1 MPAPSN
7 PPFEAG
13 AQMQP
18 RQLNRWLDVNKI
30 NKLTRAST
38 YFTIP
43 SFDVDVTWLGYSELV
58 AVFNYT
64 SANNFSIKPIASLLP
79 ISPNYLACV
88 MWADSSHNVYRYKLW
103 EDVGEILF
111 FDVPIYTE
119 QRIKKH
125 FRIEIWNTNA
135 AACSQ
140 ATDIDIYTSVLQS
153 YDYRYADDALV
164 APTPTIFENLSNV
177 LPLVLPAVFPTNSS
191 PTLN

>member
-30 NKLTRAST
+30 HKLTRAST

-43 SFDVDVTWLGYSELV
+43 SFNVDVTWLGYSELV
-58 AVFNYT
+58 AVFDYT
-64 SANNFSIKPIASLLP
+64 STNNFSIKPIASLLP

-88 MWADSSHNVYRYKLW
+88 VWVDSSYNVHRYKLW
-103 EDVGEILF
+103 EDVGEVLF
-111 FDVPIYTE
+111 FDVPVYTE